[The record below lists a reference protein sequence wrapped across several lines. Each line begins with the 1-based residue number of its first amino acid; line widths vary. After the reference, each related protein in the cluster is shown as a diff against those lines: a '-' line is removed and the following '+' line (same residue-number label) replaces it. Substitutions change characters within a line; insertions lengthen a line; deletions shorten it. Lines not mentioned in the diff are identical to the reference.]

1 MKRRL
6 LLIALAVMG
15 CKKSDDEDGKTIRP
29 PDLQMINT
37 GSEPRRVLRYQLAKG
52 NAAKLELTS
61 DVEAHADDIGG
72 PLPTFVMDLA
82 ITAEDTSSAG
92 AKLRTTVIDM
102 QAREKDES
110 RVAPN
115 ALGGPLDGMRGIVLT
130 ATLTP
135 TGRLRDSMIV
145 TKPENGGKPPPK
157 GLETPLAM
165 LSSSFENVAMPLPD
179 EAVGVG
185 AMWRSS
191 RALEEQGMKLTAVN
205 TVNLVSINGDQLAFD
220 LETEIHGDDQ
230 TVKQG
235 DLSVDVKDITGTGSG
250 KATVD
255 LKTLAVT
262 SEVSAELRS
271 AMQSP
276 GETKPT
282 QMRMAIK
289 TKIAPH

>member
-1 MKRRL
+1 MTRRL
-6 LLIALAVMG
+6 LLIALAAMG
-15 CKKSDDEDGKTIRP
+15 CKKSDDEDGKAIRP

-61 DVEAHADDIGG
+61 DVEAYADDIGG
-72 PLPTFVMDLA
+72 PMPTFVMDLA

-115 ALGGPLDGMRGIVLT
+115 ALGGPLDGMKGIVLT

-145 TKPENGGKPPPK
+145 TKPENGGMPPPK

-205 TVNLVSINGDQLAFD
+205 TVQLVSINGDQLAFD

-235 DLSVDVKDITGTGSG
+235 DLTVDVKDITGTGSG

-276 GETKPT
+276 GEAKPT

>member
-1 MKRRL
+1 MYRTVL
-6 LLIALAVMG
+6 FIALAVIG
-15 CKKSDDEDGKTIRP
+15 CKKSDDEDGKNIRP
-29 PDLQMINT
+29 PDLQMVST
-37 GSEPRRVLRYQLAKG
+37 GNEPRRVLRYQLAKG
-52 NAAKLELTS
+52 NASKLELSS
-61 DVEAHADDIGG
+61 DVEAYADDMGG
-72 PLPTFVMDLA
+72 PMPTFVMDLA

-110 RVAPN
+110 RVAAN

-145 TKPENGGKPPPK
+145 TRPENGGKPPPK

-185 AMWRSS
+185 AVWRSS
-191 RALEEQGMKLTAVN
+191 RALEQQGMKLTAVN
-205 TVNLVSINGDQLAFD
+205 TVTLVSIDGDKLAFD
-220 LETEIHGDDQ
+220 LDTEIHGDDQ

-235 DLSVDVKDITGTGSG
+235 DLTVDVKDITGTGTG
-250 KATVD
+250 KTTVD
-255 LKTLAVT
+255 LKTLSVT
-262 SEVSAELRS
+262 SELSAELRS

-276 GETKPT
+276 GEDKPT
-282 QMRMAIK
+282 QMRLAIK
-289 TKIAPH
+289 THIAPH